1 MKSLCFAAAT
11 LLSLSSA
18 AFATDRSTYRA
29 TLEAGASTPRS
40 GIVSTGPGTYERFVR
55 DQSQCSR
62 DEVEIPTWSASGVFL
77 GRTCG
82 RNPNGG

>member
-1 MKSLCFAAAT
+1 MKNLCFAVVACLT
-11 LLSLSSA
+11 LSSA

-29 TLEAGASTPRS
+29 TLETGDSSPRS
-40 GIVSTGPGTYERFVR
+40 AILSTGPGTYDRFVR